1 MTLFLLTVH
10 HLEVIIF
17 MRSILVSKNKNN
29 NSDILKFLAEAKN
42 LVIEKKFIF
51 VPRKKNLQSLASCGL
66 TILDAKDEIL
76 SLKAKDYYKGPK
88 QDFDV
93 SQPGDIWEFKKQIE
107 GKQFYIKLKI
117 QIQEDETILKCL
129 SFHTD
134 EFS

>member
-17 MRSILVSKNKNN
+17 MRSKLVSKNKNN

-66 TILDAKDEIL
+66 TIVDAKDEIL

-117 QIQEDETILKCL
+117 QIQEDETILVIPQFNL
-129 SFHTD
+129 VTY
-134 EFS
+134 

>member
-10 HLEVIIF
+10 QLEVIIF

-66 TILDAKDEIL
+66 TIVGAK
-76 SLKAKDYYKGPK
+76 Y
-88 QDFDV
+88 
-93 SQPGDIWEFKKQIE
+93 
-107 GKQFYIKLKI
+107 
-117 QIQEDETILKCL
+117 ETILKCL
-129 SFHTD
+129 SFHAD
-134 EFS
+134 EFN